1 MLEVGLKGEVSKVVQ
16 AEDTA
21 ARVASGL
28 LEVFSTPMMI
38 ALMEKA
44 AYTLAEEHLE
54 EGESTVGVE
63 IGSKHMKA
71 TPIGVTIKAVATI
84 TKIEGRFITFQV
96 QAFEEDGTLIGEGTH
111 LRCIINRQKFIDK
124 LNKR

>member
-1 MLEVGLKGEVSKVVQ
+1 MLEVGLKGEVSKIVQ

-71 TPIGVTIKAVATI
+71 TPIGVTVKAVATI

>member
-71 TPIGVTIKAVATI
+71 TPIGVTVKAVATI

>member
-1 MLEVGLKGEVSKVVQ
+1 
-16 AEDTA
+16 
-21 ARVASGL
+21 
-28 LEVFSTPMMI
+28 MMI

-71 TPIGVTIKAVATI
+71 TPIGVTVKAVATI

>member
-54 EGESTVGVE
+54 EEESTVGVE

-71 TPIGVTIKAVATI
+71 TPIGVTVKAVATI